1 VVGEVRIAA
10 SAPGPVADSLEFL
23 DRPSVAFDRLLERL
37 APLLDDADVDQA
49 ASDLLDAADALSQLE
64 PAS

>member
-1 VVGEVRIAA
+1 VAGEVRIAA

-23 DRPSVAFDRLLERL
+23 DRPPVAFDRLLERL